1 MHTCVEVARVCNYIC
16 KTSIHH
22 PHTEM
27 RQGKLRVQY
36 LVETDQNIDGIDVGS
51 TLAWYD

>member
-1 MHTCVEVARVCNYIC
+1 MHTCVEVARESVT
-16 KTSIHH
+16 TSVKHPSIIH

-36 LVETDQNIDGIDVGS
+36 LVETDQNIGGIDVGS
-51 TLAWYD
+51 TLA